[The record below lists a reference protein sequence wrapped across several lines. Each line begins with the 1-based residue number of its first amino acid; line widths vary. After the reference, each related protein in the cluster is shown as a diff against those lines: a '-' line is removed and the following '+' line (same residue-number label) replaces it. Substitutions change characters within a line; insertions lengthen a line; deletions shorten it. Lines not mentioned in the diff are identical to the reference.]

1 MAVVEGKLFVVG
13 GRDGLKTLN
22 TVESYDPATRCWS
35 SATPMITHRSVTFNN
50 LLVINHPCNAGTVWV
65 SACWEGR
72 CMLSVVTTAGATST
86 LSRGDDDYD
95 KMIMIMMMMMMLMMM
110 MQV

>member
-35 SATPMITHRSVTFNN
+35 SATPMITHRSVSYFK
-50 LLVINHPCNAGTVWV
+50 LIAGYNP
-65 SACWEGR
+65 S
-72 CMLSVVTTAGATST
+72 M
-86 LSRGDDDYD
+86 
-95 KMIMIMMMMMMLMMM
+95 
-110 MQV
+110 